1 MSWSGTTQCLV
12 VNGTLGPIT
21 SLQVVHTLGD
31 NSQSTPLTTLNSLG
45 TLLFPITIGSGDN
58 DEWTVSFTTANGAT
72 QVQGSA
78 SCNIEEED
86 DQAAA
91 CVIILL
97 NDTSIGFSIFPPVSR
112 PLLHVSY
119 DLSAADAADPA
130 GAELL
135 QNWSGPVQC
144 LVVNA
149 TGGPISDVQIAHMLG
164 DTPQSPPVGAMA
176 YCGTL
181 LYTITSSAD
190 NTDKWSV
197 SFVTADNVTVQQSDK
212 ECKIEAAD
220 YLANS
225 CVIVALYNA
234 FVGFSIITPVS
245 DPCLQNAYQ

>member
-21 SLQVVHTLGD
+21 GVQVTHKLGD
-31 NSQSTPLTTLNSLG
+31 NSQSTPLTTLNSLE
-45 TLLFPITIGSGDN
+45 TYLFSIEIGSGHD
-58 DEWTVSFTTANGAT
+58 DEWTVSFTTDNGT

-78 SCNIEEED
+78 GCNIEEED

-91 CVIILL
+91 CVIVALY
-97 NDTSIGFSIFPPVSR
+97 DTSIGFSIFPPVSR

-119 DLSAADAADPA
+119 DLSTADAADPA

-135 QNWSGPVQC
+135 QNWSGPMGC

-149 TGGPISDVQIAHMLG
+149 SGGPISDVQIAHMLG

-176 YCGTL
+176 NYGTL

-220 YLANS
+220 YQANS
-225 CVIVALYNA
+225 CVIIALYNA
-234 FVGFSIITPVS
+234 YVGFSIITPVS
-245 DPCLQNAYQ
+245 DPCLQNGYQ